1 MKKLSLMLVVSLF
14 ALVSTFAQS
23 SVKIDR
29 KQKVNAAELKA
40 TLNPNDVSF
49 LAVPENKVDGIIPSV
64 GKQKIK
70 RVASVKQLPRRDEA
84 VTDTIQYFA
93 VAQSFH
99 SNYTFNYAGGDV
111 YSYNIGMALNGTKVT
126 LTNLFDMT
134 TNRLRLRCVLT
145 ISPLTVCMTQMQKL

>member
-84 VTDTIQYFA
+84 VTDTI
-93 VAQSFH
+93 
-99 SNYTFNYAGGDV
+99 
-111 YSYNIGMALNGTKVT
+111 
-126 LTNLFDMT
+126 
-134 TNRLRLRCVLT
+134 
-145 ISPLTVCMTQMQKL
+145 